1 MYMLSW
7 NDPTSYIHGLTAQQR
22 RILKKL
28 DVETV
33 GDLLSILPR
42 RYDDYSQ
49 LVSIAD
55 IPIGESVTIKA
66 RVKSLGKIPT
76 FRKKFVMI
84 RGVLEDDTGSIAIT
98 WFNQPW
104 MLEQVKIGDEIYVS
118 GTVRQHPRYGRSFTS
133 PIWEPASAETVAAGN
148 IAPVY
153 PLIGQVTQKTLRKIM
168 KAALDEFDN
177 APEVI
182 PEAVLRSA
190 KQPKLLDAIRYA
202 HKPETQDQAKIGRQ
216 RFAFDEVFLYQLAL
230 RLARAK
236 ADEGGAPQV
245 PFDEKF
251 AKIFSSKLPFELT
264 ADQKRAVWVALQD
277 MEAARPM
284 RRLVQGDVGSGKT
297 AVAAFC
303 AAMVYRQGFS
313 VAMMAPTEILAK
325 QHGITLSRFL
335 GQHHMPVML
344 MTSSTRI
351 LYENGEEKTL
361 KLSEAKE
368 RMARG
373 RIVAVGTHAL
383 LQSGQC
389 PPDLALAIVDEQHR
403 FGVAQREALTVVERP
418 DAMVPHLLSMTATPI
433 PRSLQLTFLGDLD
446 VSIIKTKPAGRKPI
460 STHVLVGDQ
469 GRKMAYQSIVDAAIR
484 GEQAFIVC
492 PLIDPSDKLGSK
504 SVESEVVRLKAGPLR
519 ALKILTLHGKMN
531 AADKDTAMNAFKSG
545 EADVLVATTVVE
557 VGVDIPNATIMLIE
571 SAERFGLAQLHQ
583 LRGRIGRSDKDCTC
597 YLVATDDSVSIDRLR
612 VLERTE
618 DGFVIAEE
626 DLKMRG
632 SGNVIGT
639 QQSGKSIFRH
649 VRPWEDFAVMQK
661 ARDEA
666 VKLMELDP
674 MLDNYLELKAKAES
688 LTESEH
694 GE

>member
-1 MYMLSW
+1 MLSW
-7 NDPTSYIHGLTAQQR
+7 NDPTGYIHGLTPQQR
-22 RILKKL
+22 RVLKKL

-33 GDLLSILPR
+33 GELLSILPR

-49 LVSIAD
+49 LVPIAE
-55 IPIGESVTIKA
+55 IPVGESVTIKA
-66 RVKSLGKIPT
+66 RVKQLRKVPT
-76 FRKKFVMI
+76 FRKRIVMI
-84 RGVLEDDTGSIAIT
+84 RGLLEDDTGSIAIT

-104 MLEQVKIGDEIYVS
+104 MLEQIKPGDEIFVS
-118 GTVRQHPRYGRSFTS
+118 GTVRQHPKYGRSFTS
-133 PIWEPASAETVAAGN
+133 PIWEPATQETIAAGV

-168 KAALDEFDN
+168 KAVLDEFND
-177 APEVI
+177 APELM
-182 PEAVLRSA
+182 PEEILRRA
-190 KQPKLLDAIRYA
+190 KQPVFLDAIRYA
-202 HKPETQDQAKIGRQ
+202 HRPENQEQAKIGRQ

-230 RLARAK
+230 RLAREK
-236 ADEGGAPQV
+236 ADEGGAPKV
-245 PFDEKF
+245 AFEEKF
-251 AKIFSSKLPFELT
+251 AKQFAKVLPFELT
-264 ADQKRAVWVALQD
+264 ADQKRAIWAALQD
-277 MEAARPM
+277 MEAERPM

-297 AVAAFC
+297 VVAAFC
-303 AAMVYRQGFS
+303 AAMAHRQGMS

-325 QHGITLSRFL
+325 QHALTLTRFL
-335 GQHHMPVML
+335 GQHHIPVLL

-351 LYENGEEKTL
+351 LYENGDEKPL

-368 RMARG
+368 RLEQG
-373 RIVAVGTHAL
+373 RVVAVGTHAL
-383 LQSGQC
+383 LQLGQC

-418 DAMVPHLLSMTATPI
+418 DQKVPHLMSMTATPI

-446 VSIIKTKPAGRKPI
+446 VSIIRTKPAGRKPI
-460 STHVLVGDQ
+460 MTNVLIGDVG
-469 GRKMAYQSIVDAAIR
+469 RNLAYQALMDAAIR

-504 SVESEVVRLKAGPLR
+504 SVESETVRLKTGPLKS
-519 ALKILTLHGKMN
+519 LKIATLHGKMT
-531 AADKDTAMNAFKSG
+531 AAEKDKVMEEFKEG
-545 EADVLVATTVVE
+545 KVDVLVATTVVE

-597 YLVATDDSVSIDRLR
+597 HLIATDESVSTDRLR
-612 VLERTE
+612 VMERTN

-649 VRPWEDFAVMQK
+649 VRPWEDFKVMES

-666 VKLMELDP
+666 VKLLELDV
-674 MLDNYLELKAKAES
+674 MLKNHPELREQAES
-688 LTESEH
+688 LTETEH

>member
-1 MYMLSW
+1 MLSW
-7 NDPTSYIHGLTAQQR
+7 NDPTGYIHGLTPQQR
-22 RILKKL
+22 RVLKKL

-33 GDLLSILPR
+33 GELLSILPR

-49 LVSIAD
+49 LVPIAK
-55 IPIGESVTIKA
+55 IPVGESVTIKA
-66 RVKSLGKIPT
+66 RVKQLRKVPT
-76 FRKKFVMI
+76 FRKRIVMI
-84 RGVLEDDTGSIAIT
+84 RGLLEDDTGSIAIT

-104 MLEQVKIGDEIYVS
+104 MLEQIKPGDEIFVS
-118 GTVRQHPRYGRSFTS
+118 GTVRQHPKYGRSFTS
-133 PIWEPASAETVAAGN
+133 PIWEPATQETIAAGV

-168 KAALDEFDN
+168 KAVLDEFDD
-177 APEVI
+177 APELM
-182 PEAVLRSA
+182 PEEILRRA
-190 KQPKLLDAIRYA
+190 KQPDFLDAIRYA
-202 HKPETQDQAKIGRQ
+202 HRPENQEQAKIGRQ

-230 RLARAK
+230 RLAREK
-236 ADEGGAPQV
+236 ADEGGAPKV
-245 PFDEKF
+245 AFEEKF
-251 AKIFSSKLPFELT
+251 AKQFAKVLPFELT
-264 ADQKRAVWVALQD
+264 ADQKRAIWAALQD
-277 MEAARPM
+277 MEAERPM

-297 AVAAFC
+297 VVAAFC
-303 AAMVYRQGFS
+303 AAMAHRQGMS

-325 QHGITLSRFL
+325 QHALTLTRFL
-335 GQHHMPVML
+335 GQHHIPVLL

-351 LYENGEEKTL
+351 LYENGDEKPL

-368 RMARG
+368 RLEQG
-373 RIVAVGTHAL
+373 RVVAVGTHAL
-383 LQSGQC
+383 LQLGQC

-418 DAMVPHLLSMTATPI
+418 DQKVPHLMSMTATPI

-446 VSIIKTKPAGRKPI
+446 VSIIRTKPAGRKPI
-460 STHVLVGDQ
+460 MTNVLIGDVG
-469 GRKMAYQSIVDAAIR
+469 RNLAYQALMDAAIR

-504 SVESEVVRLKAGPLR
+504 SVESETVRLKTGPLKS
-519 ALKILTLHGKMN
+519 LKIATLHGKMT
-531 AADKDTAMNAFKSG
+531 AAEKDKVMEEFKEG
-545 EADVLVATTVVE
+545 KVDVLVATTVVE

-597 YLVATDDSVSIDRLR
+597 YLIATDESVSTDRLR
-612 VLERTE
+612 VMERTN

-649 VRPWEDFAVMQK
+649 VRPWEDFKVMES

-666 VKLMELDP
+666 VKLLELDV
-674 MLDNYLELKAKAES
+674 MLKNHPDLRETAES
-688 LTESEH
+688 LTETEHSE
-694 GE
+694 